1 MRIVKW
7 VVENQNKVVLACGM
21 ILIAAISF
29 AGGILVSDQ
38 EKKEPLVL
46 SEGTSKVEPFSL
58 IIKEV
63 KDSSVFLKVDPRAT
77 VKVDEKIIKGDEEGN
92 FGFDFSLGEKL
103 TIYNEDNVITFDLNA
118 LKQQSEGVVAGE
130 AKKGGENTKQTK
142 ETVQSNTQS
151 VSSGSVEPKKE
162 VPQEGQFVGSKNSTK
177 YHLPSCRFAKKIKPE
192 NQVWF
197 SSEEEATSKG
207 YKPCGTCIK

>member
-1 MRIVKW
+1 MIVKR

-21 ILIAAISF
+21 ILVAAISF
-29 AGGILVSDQ
+29 AGGILVNPQ

-58 IIKEV
+58 MINEI
-63 KDSSVFLKVDPRAT
+63 KDSSVFFKVDPRAT
-77 VKVDEKIIKGDEEGN
+77 VKVDEEIIKGDGEGN
-92 FGFDFSLGEKL
+92 FGFDFKLGEKL

-130 AKKGGENTKQTK
+130 AKKGGEDIKQTT
-142 ETVQSNTQS
+142 EAARSNTS

-162 VPQEGQFVGSKNSTK
+162 VSQEGQFVGSKNSTK
-177 YHLPSCRFAKKIKPE
+177 YHLPSCRFAKNIKPQ

-197 SSEEEATSKG
+197 SSLEEAESRG